1 MWSSHGEGSDAELGT
16 QKEGACQASAGS
28 PALGF
33 DLPVLK
39 VKSSPH
45 NNHYAQAVA
54 LDPELGPATWGAGW
68 GGPRKNP
75 ISFSFSLGIPVRTK
89 SPPFKVHNSQRGLY
103 TCLFFLRGGD

>member
-1 MWSSHGEGSDAELGT
+1 MWSSHGEGSDTELGA

-33 DLPVLK
+33 DLPALK
-39 VKSSPH
+39 VKSIPH
-45 NNHYAQAVA
+45 SNPYAQAVA

-75 ISFSFSLGIPVRTK
+75 ISFSFFPWDPR
-89 SPPFKVHNSQRGLY
+89 
-103 TCLFFLRGGD
+103 